1 MAIQTPASF
10 AVAKRNRV
18 PLAQIDVRGGEVAK
32 KLARIIPATADRTV
46 RTSSFNSA
54 L

>member
-10 AVAKRNRV
+10 AIAKRSRV
-18 PLAQIDVRGGEVAK
+18 PLAQIDVRCGEVAK
-32 KLARIIPATADRTV
+32 KLARVIPATAGRSV